1 MDRHQALSGPCAD
14 FHETTGALP
23 AVADATGRMAA
34 VPHVGRG
41 DGGSPRRPE
50 PDPRGEICGDALERL
65 ACGVVVVDGAGKLVL
80 CNAAAQAILQ
90 HGHVLKLVQER
101 VTATRA
107 CESRRLHTL
116 LYGALA
122 HHQPRGGAMLVR
134 GAARGAYAVIVETA
148 AVALRHRT
156 GAAATLYITDL
167 DARPAH
173 AHEARVRAMFGFTP
187 AESRI
192 AVGLADGDSVH
203 TVAAC
208 AGVTYESAR
217 FTLKRIYEKLGVH
230 KQGELVAL
238 IRSALPPLRDGGPP
252 GGTWERDRR

>member
-1 MDRHQALSGPCAD
+1 MERHQALSSPCAD
-14 FHETTGALP
+14 FHETTSALP
-23 AVADATGRMAA
+23 AVADTAGRWPA
-34 VPHVGRG
+34 VPHAVRG

-50 PDPRGEICGDALERL
+50 QDPRGEICGDALERL

-90 HGHVLKLVQER
+90 HGHVLKLVQDR

-116 LYGALA
+116 LYGALV

-134 GAARGAYAVIVETA
+134 GAARGAYAIIVETA
-148 AVALRHRT
+148 AEALRHRT
-156 GAAATLYITDL
+156 GAAATLYIADL
-167 DARPAH
+167 EARPAH
-173 AHEARVRAMFGFTP
+173 VHEARVRAMFGLTP

-192 AVGLADGDSVH
+192 AVGLADGDPVH

-238 IRSALPPLRDGGPP
+238 IRSALPPLRECGPP
-252 GGTWERDRR
+252 GGA